1 MHTLNDDL
9 PTATTREPR
18 DEPDVRDASVTPPA
32 LEMAHLAVSVIVPT
46 RNEAG
51 NVAMLVR
58 RLNAALP
65 TVAEIIFVDDSDDD
79 TPAAIEAERECSQAP
94 IRLLHR
100 AAGERAGG
108 LGGAVVLGL
117 REARYDWACVMDGD
131 LQHPPEVIPN
141 LLIQAASNEVDLV
154 IGSRYRADGS
164 NAGLHGIRT
173 TVSRGSSTAAR
184 LAFPRRLQ
192 EVSDPMSGFFL
203 VRRSAID
210 VPRLRPL
217 GFKILLEIVVRTPGL
232 RISEVG
238 FTFGERVAGQSK
250 ASLREGVR
258 FLSHMLTL
266 RLGDNWLRAAQFLF
280 VGATG
285 IVVNALALFAATEWL
300 GIFYLISAILATQA
314 STLWNF
320 AGTELW
326 VFRGR
331 PTRGTRVG
339 RLVQFALMNN
349 VALLFRGPMI
359 YVLTSVLGI
368 HYLASNL
375 FSLVVLSIG
384 RFLVADSLIW
394 KSGESGEGR
403 MFAYDIHGVVSV
415 ESDVWLPELEAFLSE
430 AAIAQ
435 PTIRVHSGTWRHRR
449 TARKVV
455 ADTNGDHFAY
465 DEGGGPLG
473 FWIDVTRGATTEIVA
488 SPLLRHSPHVLYT
501 NVVEP
506 ILRWTFVQRGYAL
519 VHGAC
524 VAFGDA
530 AYLVT
535 ARTDTGKT
543 TTILRLLDRQ
553 RRASDTGAFVSDDLT
568 LLDAEGHVFT
578 YPKPLTI
585 SRHTVAAVNTPLL
598 SRRERLGLYVQSR
611 LHSRGGRGFALRLA
625 QTALPVATINTY
637 VQWIV
642 PPPKYHV
649 QRLVP
654 HVKRTPKAQ
663 LAGMFVI
670 ERGADGDAILDPA
683 MALDIL
689 MTNCDDAYG
698 FPPYPLIRPYLQ
710 GLNGQNLSGREREI
724 VGQAIAGLPSRLMRS
739 ASMDWSRRIPLAV
752 GLPERPRLLI
762 DAPAGDNGLASVP
775 VAP

>member
-1 MHTLNDDL
+1 MYTLNQERDK
-9 PTATTREPR
+9 ATKREAGAGP
-18 DEPDVRDASVTPPA
+18 AGA
-32 LEMAHLAVSVIVPT
+32 LEGLALSRAGIDHIAVSVIVPT

-51 NVAMLVR
+51 NVAALVR
-58 RLNAALP
+58 RLEHALP
-65 TVAEIIFVDDSDDD
+65 SVAEVIFVDDSDDD
-79 TPAAIEAERECSQAP
+79 TPAAIAAERDRARMP
-94 IRLLHR
+94 VRLLHR
-100 AAGERAGG
+100 APGERQGG

-117 REARYDWACVMDGD
+117 REARYEWACVMDGD
-131 LQHPPEVIPN
+131 LQHPPEVIPS
-141 LLIQAASNEVDLV
+141 LLVQAASNEVDLV

-164 NAGLHGIRT
+164 SAGLHGIRT
-173 TVSRGSSTAAR
+173 AVSRGSTTATR

-192 EVSDPMSGFFL
+192 KVSDPMSGFFL

-217 GFKILLEIVVRTPGL
+217 GFKILLEIIVRTPGL
-232 RISEVG
+232 RLSEVG
-238 FTFGERVAGQSK
+238 FTFGERFAGQSK

-258 FLSHMLTL
+258 FASHMATL

-285 IVVNALALFAATEWL
+285 IAINALALFAATEWL
-300 GIFYLISAILATQA
+300 GMFYLVGVILATQA

-320 AGTELW
+320 AGTDLW

-331 PTRGTRVG
+331 PARGTRPG
-339 RLVQFALMNN
+339 RLLQFAVMNN
-349 VALLFRGPMI
+349 LALLFRGPMV
-359 YVLTSVLGI
+359 YVLTSGLGI

-375 FSLVVLSIG
+375 FSLVALSIG
-384 RFLVADSLIW
+384 RFFVADSLIW
-394 KSGESGEGR
+394 KSGETGEVR
-403 MFAYDIHGVVSV
+403 MYAYDIHGVVSV

-430 AAIAQ
+430 AAHAQ
-435 PTIRVHSGTWRHRR
+435 PTLRVRCGTWRHRR
-449 TARKVV
+449 AATKVTAD
-455 ADTNGDHFAY
+455 ATGAHFSY

-473 FWIDVTRGATTEIVA
+473 FWIDVTRGETTEIVA

-524 VAFGDA
+524 VAFGSD

-553 RRASDTGAFVSDDLT
+553 RRASDTGAFISDDLT

-598 SRRERLGLYVQSR
+598 SRRERLGLFLQSR

-625 QTALPVATINTY
+625 QTPLPVATINTY

-654 HVKRTPKAQ
+654 HVKRAPKAQ
-663 LAGMFVI
+663 LAGIFVI
-670 ERGADGDAILDPA
+670 ERGADGDMVLDPA
-683 MALDIL
+683 TALDIL

-710 GLNGQNLSGREREI
+710 GLNGHNLSGREREI
-724 VGQAIAGLPSRLMRS
+724 VAQAITNVPARLMRS

-752 GLPERPRLLI
+752 GIPERPRLPVEQ
-762 DAPAGDNGLASVP
+762 PALDEGLAGATA
-775 VAP
+775 AP